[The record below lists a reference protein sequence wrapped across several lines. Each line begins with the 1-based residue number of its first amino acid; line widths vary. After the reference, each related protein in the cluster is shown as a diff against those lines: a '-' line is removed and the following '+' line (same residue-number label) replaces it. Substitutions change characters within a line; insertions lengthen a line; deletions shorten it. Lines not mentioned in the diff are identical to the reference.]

1 MADRFGL
8 FLGISDE
15 LALGGGLPG
24 GDAWGEGGLG
34 FCVERVWLVA
44 GSLFVWFVLS
54 MTKIGK
60 FHVRGMIRS

>member
-1 MADRFGL
+1 MSLHWGVGFQ
-8 FLGISDE
+8 
-15 LALGGGLPG
+15 G
-24 GDAWGEGGLG
+24 GDVWGEGGLG

-54 MTKIGK
+54 MTKIGR